1 MPVSVLGVD
10 GYNPSIIQYDQP
22 VGGGA
27 SVAPE
32 VTSSS
37 SSSAPATQGAKA
49 ATKAVAS
56 APAAPA
62 APAKRSNTN
71 SSAPSNLSV
80 DQTIDASIQ
89 AIANHRTGGREGG
102 RRRRPDG
109 SSTYPQTHQ
118 YTLLPHHINTPP
130 PSQPSNT
137 LSHIPSLFF
146 MQPIRV
152 DRHWNY
158 CWHLW
163 KMWSIV
169 LVIWN
174 FDRST
179 RKAMLSKQNC
189 CRSWDQVH
197 DLIFLLLPHSIPIS
211 YIWILPLF
219 VP

>member
-130 PSQPSNT
+130 PHSLLTHSLTYP
-137 LSHIPSLFF
+137 LFF
-146 MQPIRV
+146 LCSQSGWTGIEITV
-152 DRHWNY
+152 DICEKCGR
-158 CWHLW
+158 
-163 KMWSIV
+163 
-169 LVIWN
+169 
-174 FDRST
+174 
-179 RKAMLSKQNC
+179 
-189 CRSWDQVH
+189 
-197 DLIFLLLPHSIPIS
+197 
-211 YIWILPLF
+211 
-219 VP
+219 